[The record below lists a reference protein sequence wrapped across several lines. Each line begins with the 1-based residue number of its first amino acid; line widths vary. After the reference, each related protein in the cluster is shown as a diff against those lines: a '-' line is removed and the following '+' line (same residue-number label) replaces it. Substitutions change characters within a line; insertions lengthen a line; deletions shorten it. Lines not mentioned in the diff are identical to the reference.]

1 MTAPVVP
8 ITSAPTRARE
18 RSRARLINPVTGYAL
33 AVVVSGAV
41 WALLLSALF

>member
-8 ITSAPTRARE
+8 IAPARTQ
-18 RSRARLINPVTGYAL
+18 ARLINPVTGYAL
-33 AVVVSGAV
+33 AVVISAAV